1 MQQRR
6 IVTTVS
12 GTLALALGVALFYH
26 FAEPGTGSRA
36 SGEDVASPA
45 AARNPLPEP
54 AAAPAAAAHGDKQV
68 IFVDDVFGA
77 DDLPHPVP
85 PSTKYTDRTFGEVV
99 KFVVRDRCDDEGNCG
114 PRPVALHEY
123 EHYSIEELKT
133 LAKFDGEAAIVLASR
148 LGGVS
153 FKEARNWALRAFVM
167 TKDPYAYHMAANY
180 SGVAVGE
187 LIDADGNLDRK
198 VAERA
203 YIWMKTGYL
212 LGVND
217 GSDVT
222 QQEMILD
229 RHGFEDR
236 AHLDQQVEAGV
247 AYLTRKRLELT
258 GESF

>member
-12 GTLALALGVALFYH
+12 GILALALGVALFYH
-26 FAEPGTGSRA
+26 FAEPGTGSQSSR
-36 SGEDVASPA
+36 EDVAGPASLA
-45 AARNPLPEP
+45 AARSSIPEP
-54 AAAPAAAAHGDKQV
+54 GAAPADDDKLV
-68 IFVDDVFGA
+68 VFVDDVFGA

-99 KFVVRDRCDDEGNCG
+99 KFVVRERCDEEGNCG

-180 SGVAVGE
+180 SRVAVGE
-187 LIDADGNLDRK
+187 GFTNGEFNRRE
-198 VAERA
+198 AERA
-203 YIWMKTGYL
+203 YMWLKTGYL
-212 LGVND
+212 LGAND
-217 GSDVT
+217 GSQLT

-229 RHGFEDR
+229 RHGFENR

>member
-1 MQQRR
+1 MKQRR
-6 IVTTVS
+6 IVTSVA
-12 GTLALALGVALFYH
+12 GALALALGIALLYQ
-26 FAEPGTGSRA
+26 FAGPDIGSSA
-36 SGEDVASPA
+36 PPSKDSHPAGAAVSLSPPPKPA
-45 AARNPLPEP
+45 ATPTRE
-54 AAAPAAAAHGDKQV
+54 DERV
-68 IFVDDVFGA
+68 IFVDDVLGD
-77 DDLPHPVP
+77 DDLPQPVP
-85 PSTKYTDRTFGEVV
+85 PSTQYTDRSFGEVV
-99 KFVVRDRCDDEGNCG
+99 KFVVRERCDEEGNCG

-133 LAKFDGEAAIVLASR
+133 LAKFDGEAAIILASR
-148 LGGVS
+148 LGGKS

-217 GSDVT
+217 GSDLT

-236 AHLDQQVEAGV
+236 AHLDEQVDAGV
-247 AYLTRKRLELT
+247 AFLTRKRLELT